1 MLLSIKVS
9 NIDIKEYNIC
19 EYAIISIY
27 MPSNNDK
34 VILIYRE
41 IYIINNLSIKA
52 LIKINII
59 KSKNIIL
66 DIFKN
71 LTIIELYK
79 DL

>member
-1 MLLSIKVS
+1 
-9 NIDIKEYNIC
+9 
-19 EYAIISIY
+19 

-34 VILIYRE
+34 VTLIRRE

-52 LIKINII
+52 LIRINII

-71 LTIIELYK
+71 LTIIKLYK